1 MNNSD
6 RFYMPAEWA
15 KHERTLMAWPIQ
27 SSMVWPENYDRVC
40 EDYAKIARAIAQFE
54 AVTMIVDEATAHQA
68 QALCGSGI
76 SYLTIPHNDAWFRD
90 NGPTFLV
97 SEAQKRSAVNWQFNA
112 WGGKYAPYDLDN
124 AVAPRILAHYNLPYM
139 NSPIVLEGGSIHV
152 DGEGTL
158 LTTKECLLNKT
169 RNPELNQQQIEDE
182 LARCIGISKIIWLNR
197 GLYGDE
203 TDGHIDNVACF
214 AKPGTVLI
222 QVCNDPADPN
232 YSITQENLSILENET
247 DAMGRHLEVIEIP
260 QPPARYYQG
269 KRLTLSYLNFYIA
282 NGGIILPVFG
292 DEAVD
297 TDQMAVELL
306 AKIFPDKRIVT
317 VDSTALVTE
326 GGNIHCVT
334 QQFPKGCC

>member
-1 MNNSD
+1 MNKGN

-15 KHERTLMAWPIQ
+15 EHQRTLMAWPVQ
-27 SSMVWPENYDRVC
+27 SSMVWPENYERVC
-40 EDYAKIARAIAQFE
+40 GDYAKIAQAIAQFE
-54 AVTMIVDEATAHQA
+54 AVTMIVDEATAGQA
-68 QALCGSGI
+68 QALCGSDI

-90 NGPTFLV
+90 NGPTFLINALQ
-97 SEAQKRSAVNWQFNA
+97 ECSAVNWQFNA
-112 WGGKYAPYDLDN
+112 WGEKYTPFDLDN
-124 AVAPRILAHYNLPYM
+124 AVAPKVLSHYNLPYL

-169 RNPELNQQQIEDE
+169 RNPALSQQQIEEE
-182 LARCIGISKIIWLNR
+182 LARCIGVSKTIWLNR

-214 AKPGTVLI
+214 AKPGAVII
-222 QVCNDPADPN
+222 QVCDDPKDGN
-232 YSITQENLSILENET
+232 YPIIQENLSILKNAT
-247 DAMGRHLEVIEIP
+247 DAKGRRLDIIEIP

-269 KRLTLSYLNFYIA
+269 KRLTLSYLNFYIV

-292 DEAVD
+292 CEAVQA
-297 TDQMAVELL
+297 DQRAAQLL
-306 AKIFPDKRIVT
+306 AGVFPDRRIVT

-334 QQFPKGCC
+334 QQFPKGIR